1 MYNLW
6 NSPSVG
12 AALGNLLIGGYN
24 PGIPTSNPIS
34 GGATGAATN
43 AIIEGAMTN
52 FSKAA
57 VDEATGAVGWAKFA
71 YDASSFAYAY
81 VFGCS

>member
-1 MYNLW
+1 MYNLS
-6 NSPSVG
+6 NSPGVG
-12 AALGNLLIGGYN
+12 SFLKNLLIGGYN
-24 PGIPTSNPIS
+24 PGIPTSNPVS

-57 VDEATGAVGWAKFA
+57 VDETTGAVGWAKFV